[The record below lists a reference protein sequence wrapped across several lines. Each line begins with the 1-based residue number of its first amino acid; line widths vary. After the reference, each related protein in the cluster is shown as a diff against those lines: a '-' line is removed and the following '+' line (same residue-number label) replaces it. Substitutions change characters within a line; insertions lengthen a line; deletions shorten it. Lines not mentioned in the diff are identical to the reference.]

1 MSGQWA
7 GSTRAARLPVNWDEL
22 RAARLDY
29 DQHRCT
35 WYDHGQ
41 RCTNEATE
49 VDHRKPMTDDH
60 RLEAL
65 RSLCTPHHSR
75 KSSAE
80 GNAARWKF
88 TEKRPKPTHPGL
100 T

>member
-1 MSGQWA
+1 
-7 GSTRAARLPVNWDEL
+7 
-22 RAARLDY
+22 
-29 DQHRCT
+29 
-35 WYDHGQ
+35 
-41 RCTNEATE
+41 
-49 VDHRKPMTDDH
+49 MTDDH

-65 RSLCTPHHSR
+65 RSLCAEHHAR